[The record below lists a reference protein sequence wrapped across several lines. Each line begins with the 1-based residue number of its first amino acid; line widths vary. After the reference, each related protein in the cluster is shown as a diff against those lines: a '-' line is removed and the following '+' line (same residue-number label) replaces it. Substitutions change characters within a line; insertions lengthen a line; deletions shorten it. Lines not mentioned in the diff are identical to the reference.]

1 MVPGYLKLIEICVKF
16 YKYYLYCT
24 QVPYRYLVYLFCFV
38 DPRSTPGTGV
48 EAFSKWS
55 SQESE
60 MNSKLEATKVKVHAA
75 FCDNIDTRTV
85 LETLKELVG
94 SANAYVEANRA
105 TPGGINRQLL
115 RGTAL
120 YITRIFDVLGLVAR
134 GEEPVGF
141 PAAGGGGGGSADLE
155 TQVLPYLTALA
166 DFRDSVR
173 KSAIEA
179 KAVPILQECD
189 RLRDDVLPNLGVRED
204 TFHFSLTFG
213 QDST

>member
-1 MVPGYLKLIEICVKF
+1 
-16 YKYYLYCT
+16 
-24 QVPYRYLVYLFCFV
+24 
-38 DPRSTPGTGV
+38 
-48 EAFSKWS
+48 
-55 SQESE
+55 

-105 TPGGINRQLL
+105 SPGGINRQLL

-141 PAAGGGGGGSADLE
+141 PAAGGSGGGSADLE

-189 RLRDDVLPNLGVRED
+189 RLRDDVLPNLGVRKD
-204 TFHFSLTFG
+204 TFRSTKVFICFWLFLVQFG
-213 QDST
+213 TGTGTGTGTRYLPG

>member
-1 MVPGYLKLIEICVKF
+1 
-16 YKYYLYCT
+16 
-24 QVPYRYLVYLFCFV
+24 
-38 DPRSTPGTGV
+38 
-48 EAFSKWS
+48 
-55 SQESE
+55 

-94 SANAYVEANRA
+94 SANAYVEANRS

-141 PAAGGGGGGSADLE
+141 PAAAGAGGGSADLE

-189 RLRDDVLPNLGVRED
+189 RLRDDVLPNLGVRKD
-204 TFHFSLTFG
+204 TFG
-213 QDST
+213 STKVFICFWLFMVQ

>member
-1 MVPGYLKLIEICVKF
+1 
-16 YKYYLYCT
+16 
-24 QVPYRYLVYLFCFV
+24 
-38 DPRSTPGTGV
+38 
-48 EAFSKWS
+48 
-55 SQESE
+55 

-189 RLRDDVLPNLGVRED
+189 RLRDDVLPNLGVRKD
-204 TFHFSLTFG
+204 NTFRKNLSIYFRLVVYGTVGYTVWYGTRLTVLWIRIRGGPWTRSRRAKMTQKRRKKLINFIF
-213 QDST
+213 

>member
-1 MVPGYLKLIEICVKF
+1 
-16 YKYYLYCT
+16 
-24 QVPYRYLVYLFCFV
+24 
-38 DPRSTPGTGV
+38 V

-55 SQESE
+55 SQETE

-141 PAAGGGGGGSADLE
+141 PAAGGGNGSADLE

-189 RLRDDVLPNLGVRED
+189 RLRDDVLPNLGVRKD
-204 TFHFSLTFG
+204 TLKYLFAFGCLRYNRVLLPVHCTYPGSSVCYHTVLFLVTVLAAHRTKNSLNC
-213 QDST
+213 SVVEP

>member
-1 MVPGYLKLIEICVKF
+1 
-16 YKYYLYCT
+16 
-24 QVPYRYLVYLFCFV
+24 
-38 DPRSTPGTGV
+38 
-48 EAFSKWS
+48 
-55 SQESE
+55 

-141 PAAGGGGGGSADLE
+141 PAAGAGGGSADLE

-189 RLRDDVLPNLGVRED
+189 RLRDDVLPNLGVR
-204 TFHFSLTFG
+204 
-213 QDST
+213 